1 MGKKHIVIIG
11 AGPGGL
17 TAGMIL
23 AKRGHKVSLFEKEAI
38 VGGRNAPISM
48 NGYTFDT
55 GPTFLMMT
63 FVLRE
68 MFAEAGRKLEDYCT
82 VVPLDPMYKLSFK
95 DFAMFPT
102 PDRNKMK
109 EQIARQFPGNEGGLD
124 TFYQKEK
131 VRYDKMY
138 PCLKK
143 DYSTLKEMVSP
154 PLLKAL
160 PYLSLDKSLMGVL
173 GNYFS
178 KEELR
183 ICFTFQAK
191 YIGMSPW
198 ECPAAFAIM
207 PYIEYSM
214 GIDHVVGGLSKIS
227 EAMATVIGEL
237 GGTIHC
243 NARVQKVC
251 VSGKAA
257 TGVQLA
263 SGETIAADSVII
275 NADFGHAMNTL
286 FDSGVIRKWSPE
298 KLRKKKYSC
307 STFMLYLGVDK
318 VYDEP
323 HHNIIFANDYKENV
337 KDIITRAH
345 LSDDMSVYVRN
356 ASVTDPTLAPAGH
369 SALYVLVPTPNM
381 QNPLSWDTAMTKD
394 FRDKVIKRIMERTSM
409 KDLDKHITC
418 EKLITPAEWQDSR
431 SLFVGATF
439 NLGHTITQ
447 MLYLRPRNKFEE
459 VKHCYLVGGGTHPGS
474 GLPTI
479 YESARISANLIEKY
493 ESK

>member
-1 MGKKHIVIIG
+1 MNNKHIAIIG

-23 AKRGHKVSLFEKEAI
+23 ARRGYKVSIFEKESI
-38 VGGRNAPISM
+38 VGGRNAPITM

-82 VVPLDPMYKLSFK
+82 LIPLDPMYKLSFS
-95 DFAMFPT
+95 DFNIFPT
-102 PDRNKMK
+102 SDRKAMK
-109 EQIARQFPGNEGGLD
+109 EQIARLFPGNEAGLEK
-124 TFYQKEK
+124 FHKKEK
-131 VRYDKMY
+131 IRYDKMY

-143 DYSTLKEMVSP
+143 DYSSFKEMFST

-160 PYLSLDKSLMGVL
+160 PHLSLGRSLMGVL
-173 GNYFS
+173 GNYFT
-178 KEELR
+178 EEKLR

-198 ECPAAFAIM
+198 ECPAAFAIL
-207 PYIEYSM
+207 PYIEHSL

-227 EAMATVIGEL
+227 EAMATVIKEL
-237 GGTIHC
+237 GGEIHL
-243 NARVQKVC
+243 NTPVKKVC
-251 VSGKAA
+251 VSGKNA
-257 TGVQLA
+257 TGIELV
-263 SGETIAADSVII
+263 SGETIQSDSVII
-275 NADFGHAMNTL
+275 NADFGHAMSTL
-286 FDSGVIRKWSPE
+286 FDPGVIRKWAPL
-298 KLRKKKYSC
+298 KLREKKYSC

-318 VYDEP
+318 NYAEP

-337 KDIITRAH
+337 KDIISRQR
-345 LSDDMSVYVRN
+345 LSEDMSVYVRN
-356 ASVTDPTLAPAGH
+356 ASINDHTLAPEGH
-369 SALYVLVPTPNM
+369 SALYVLVPTTNM
-381 QNPLSWDTAMTKD
+381 HSNILWDKAATKAY
-394 FRDKVIKRIMERTSM
+394 RDKVIKRIMERTSM

-418 EKLITPAEWQDSR
+418 EKIITPADWQNER
-431 SLFVGATF
+431 SLFLGSTF
-439 NLGHTITQ
+439 NLGHTLTQ
-447 MLYLRPRNKFEE
+447 MLYLRPHNKFEE

-479 YESARISANLIEKY
+479 YESARISANLIDRY
-493 ESK
+493 EL

>member
-1 MGKKHIVIIG
+1 MAKKHIAIVG

-17 TAGMIL
+17 TSGMIL
-23 AKRGHKVSLFEKEAI
+23 AKRGYKVSIFEKEKI

-68 MFAEAGRKLEDYCT
+68 MFAEAGRKLEDYCD
-82 VVPLDPMYKLSFK
+82 VVPLDPMYQLSFN
-95 DFAMFPT
+95 DFTLYPT
-102 PDRNKMK
+102 TDKKAMK
-109 EQIARQFPGNEGGLD
+109 EQVAKLFPGNEKGLD
-124 TFYQKEK
+124 KFYKREK
-131 VRYDKMY
+131 IRYERMY

-143 DYSTLKEMVSP
+143 DYSSFKEMLSV
-154 PLLKAL
+154 PLIKAL
-160 PYLSLDKSLMGVL
+160 PHLSMGRSLMGVL
-173 GNYFS
+173 GNYFT
-178 KEELR
+178 EERLR

-191 YIGMSPW
+191 YLGMSPW
-198 ECPAAFAIM
+198 ECPALFAMM

-227 EAMATVIGEL
+227 DAMATVIGEH
-237 GGTIHC
+237 GGEIHL
-243 NARVQKVC
+243 NSPVKKVC
-251 VSGKAA
+251 VSRKNA
-257 TGVQLA
+257 TGVELA
-263 SGETIAADSVII
+263 SGEIIKADSVVI
-275 NADFGHAMNTL
+275 NADFGHAMETL
-286 FDSGVIRKWSPE
+286 FDPGVIRKWSPA
-298 KLRKKKYSC
+298 KLKNKKYSC

-318 VYDEP
+318 KYEET

-337 KDIITRAH
+337 KDIVTRQQ

-356 ASVTDPTLAPAGH
+356 ASVNDTTLAPEGH
-369 SALYVLVPTPNM
+369 SALYVLVPTTNM
-381 QNPLSWDTAMTKD
+381 QSNITWDATKTRD
-394 FRDKVIKRIMERTSM
+394 YRDKVIRRIMERTSM

-418 EKLITPAEWQDSR
+418 EKIITPGDWQKER
-431 SLFVGATF
+431 SLFLGSTF
-439 NLGHTITQ
+439 NLGHTIPQ

-479 YESARISANLIEKY
+479 YESGRISANLIEKY
-493 ESK
+493 EN

>member
-1 MGKKHIVIIG
+1 MIKKHIAIIG

-23 AKRGHKVSLFEKEAI
+23 AKRGYKVSIFEKEAI

-68 MFAEAGRKLEDYCT
+68 MFEEAGRKLEDYCKL
-82 VVPLDPMYKLSFK
+82 VPLDPMYKLSFN
-95 DFAMFPT
+95 DFDIFTT
-102 PDRNKMK
+102 PDRDAMK
-109 EQIARQFPGNEGGLD
+109 KQIAKLFPGNENGLD
-124 TFYQKEK
+124 RFHAREK
-131 VRYDKMY
+131 IRYDKMY

-143 DYSTLKEMVSP
+143 DYSTFKEMFCA

-160 PYLSLDKSLMGVL
+160 PHLSLGRSLMGVL
-173 GNYFS
+173 GDYFT
-178 KEELR
+178 EEKLR

-207 PYIEYSM
+207 PYIEHSM

-227 EAMATVIGEL
+227 EAMAKVIGEL
-237 GGTIHC
+237 GGEIHL
-243 NARVQKVC
+243 NAPVKKVC
-251 VSGKAA
+251 VSGKKA
-257 TGVQLA
+257 TGVELI
-263 SGETIAADSVII
+263 SGESMKADSVII
-275 NADFGHAMNTL
+275 NADFGHAMSTL
-286 FDSGVIRKWSPE
+286 FDPGIIRKWAPA
-298 KLRKKKYSC
+298 KLREKKYSC
-307 STFMLYLGVDK
+307 STFMLYLGIDK
-318 VYDEP
+318 IYDEP

-337 KDIITRAH
+337 KDIISRRK
-345 LSDDMSVYVRN
+345 LSEDMSVYVRN
-356 ASVTDPTLAPAGH
+356 ATITDPTLAPQGH
-369 SALYVLVPTPNM
+369 SALYVLVPTMNM
-381 QNPLSWDTAMTKD
+381 HGNLPWDQAATKSY
-394 FRDKVIKRIMERTSM
+394 RDKVINRIMDRTSM

-418 EKLITPAEWQDSR
+418 EKIITPADWQNER
-431 SLFVGATF
+431 SLFLGATF
-439 NLGHTITQ
+439 NLGHTLTQ

-479 YESARISANLIEKY
+479 YESARISANLIDKY
-493 ESK
+493 EL

>member
-1 MGKKHIVIIG
+1 MDKKHIAIIG

-23 AKRGHKVSLFEKEAI
+23 AKRGYKVSIFEKEAI
-38 VGGRNAPISM
+38 VGGRNAPIAM

-68 MFAEAGRKLEDYCT
+68 MFAEAGRSLDDYCK

-95 DFAMFPT
+95 DFEIYPT
-102 PDRNKMK
+102 PDRDRMK
-109 EQIARQFPGNEGGLD
+109 AQIAKLFPGNETGLD
-124 TFYQKEK
+124 RFYEKEK
-131 VRYDKMY
+131 IRYDKMY

-143 DYSTLKEMVSP
+143 DYSTFKEMFSA

-160 PYLSLDKSLMGVL
+160 PHLSLGKSLMGVL
-173 GNYFS
+173 GNYFT
-178 KEELR
+178 KEQLR

-214 GIDHVVGGLSKIS
+214 GIDHVQGGLSTIS
-227 EAMATVIGEL
+227 EAMAKVIGEL
-237 GGTIHC
+237 GGEIHL
-243 NARVQKVC
+243 NSPVKKVC
-251 VSGKAA
+251 VSGKNA
-257 TGVQLA
+257 TGIELVT
-263 SGETIAADSVII
+263 GEKVYADSVVI
-275 NADFGHAMNTL
+275 NADFGHAMQTL
-286 FDSGVIRKWSPE
+286 FDPGVIRKWTPA
-298 KLRKKKYSC
+298 KLRDKKYSC

-318 VYDEP
+318 TYTEP

-337 KDIITRAH
+337 NDIITRRQ
-345 LSDDMSVYVRN
+345 LSQDMSVYVRN
-356 ASVTDPTLAPAGH
+356 ASVTDPTLAPKGH
-369 SALYVLVPTPNM
+369 SALYVLVPTTNM
-381 QNPLSWDTAMTKD
+381 RSDIVWDHAATNSY
-394 FRDKVIKRIMERTSM
+394 RDKVIQRIMERTSM

-418 EKLITPAEWQDSR
+418 EKIITPADWQNER
-431 SLFVGATF
+431 SLFLGATF
-439 NLGHTITQ
+439 NLGHTIAQ

-459 VKHCYLVGGGTHPGS
+459 VNHCYLVGGGTHPGS

-479 YESARISANLIEKY
+479 YESARISANLIGKFEN
-493 ESK
+493 

>member
-1 MGKKHIVIIG
+1 MDKKHIAIIG

-23 AKRGHKVSLFEKEAI
+23 AKRGYKVSIFEKEAI
-38 VGGRNAPISM
+38 VGGRNAPIAM

-68 MFAEAGRKLEDYCT
+68 MFAEAGRSLDDYCK
-82 VVPLDPMYKLSFK
+82 VVPLDPMYKLSFR
-95 DFAMFPT
+95 DFEIYPT
-102 PDRNKMK
+102 PDRDRMK
-109 EQIARQFPGNEGGLD
+109 AQIAKLFPGNETGLD
-124 TFYQKEK
+124 RFYEKEK
-131 VRYDKMY
+131 IRYDKMY

-143 DYSTLKEMVSP
+143 DYSTFKEMFSA

-160 PYLSLDKSLMGVL
+160 PHLSLGKSLMGVL
-173 GNYFS
+173 GNYFT
-178 KEELR
+178 KEQLR

-214 GIDHVVGGLSKIS
+214 GIDHVQGGLSTIS
-227 EAMATVIGEL
+227 EAMAKVIGEL
-237 GGTIHC
+237 GGEIHL
-243 NARVQKVC
+243 NSPVKKVC
-251 VSGKAA
+251 VSGKNA
-257 TGVQLA
+257 TGIELVT
-263 SGETIAADSVII
+263 GEKVYADSVVI
-275 NADFGHAMNTL
+275 NADFGHAMQTL
-286 FDSGVIRKWSPE
+286 FDPGVIRKWTPA
-298 KLRKKKYSC
+298 KLRDKKYSC

-318 VYDEP
+318 TYTEP

-337 KDIITRAH
+337 NDIITRRQ
-345 LSDDMSVYVRN
+345 LSQDMSVYVRN
-356 ASVTDPTLAPAGH
+356 ASVTDPTLAPKGH
-369 SALYVLVPTPNM
+369 SALYVLVPTTNM
-381 QNPLSWDTAMTKD
+381 RSDIVWDHAATNIY
-394 FRDKVIKRIMERTSM
+394 RDKVIQRIMERTSM

-418 EKLITPAEWQDSR
+418 EKIITPADWQNER
-431 SLFVGATF
+431 SLFLGATF
-439 NLGHTITQ
+439 NLGHTIAQ

-459 VKHCYLVGGGTHPGS
+459 VNHCYLVGGGTHPGS

-479 YESARISANLIEKY
+479 YESARISANLIGKFEN
-493 ESK
+493 